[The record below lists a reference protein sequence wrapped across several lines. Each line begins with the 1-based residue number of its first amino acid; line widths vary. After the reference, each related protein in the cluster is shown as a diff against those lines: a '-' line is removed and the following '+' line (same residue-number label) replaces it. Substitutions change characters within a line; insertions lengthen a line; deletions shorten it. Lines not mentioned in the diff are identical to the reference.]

1 MSEAPATLSPL
12 GVKPMTILIVWG
24 ALLWASGVLILRWL
38 VSMDALHGTPQ
49 VLAYALIVAGTIPL
63 IPLTPRLAGL
73 SRSDTVSA
81 IAVVSMTALL
91 IDGIV
96 IGYFPALY
104 SADPVQARACAGAL
118 LWAVGVALALGF
130 AMQPR
135 TR

>member
-1 MSEAPATLSPL
+1 MSEAPATLNPL
-12 GVKPMTILIVWG
+12 GAKPVTILIVWG

-38 VSMDALHGTPQ
+38 VSIDALHGMPQ
-49 VLAYALIVAGTIPL
+49 IVAYALIVAGTIPL
-63 IPLTPRLAGL
+63 IPMTPRLAGL

-104 SADPVQARACAGAL
+104 STDPMQARACAGAL

>member
-1 MSEAPATLSPL
+1 MSEAPATFRPL
-12 GVKPMTILIVWG
+12 GIRAMIILIIWG

-38 VSMDALHGTPQ
+38 VSIDALHGTPQ
-49 VLAYALIVAGTIPL
+49 IIAYALVVAGTIPL
-63 IPLTPRLAGL
+63 IPLTSRLAALPPGE
-73 SRSDTVSA
+73 TVSA

-118 LWAVGVALALGF
+118 IWAVGVALALAF
-130 AMQPR
+130 IMQPR
-135 TR
+135 PR

>member
-1 MSEAPATLSPL
+1 MSEASATVSQLRM
-12 GVKPMTILIVWG
+12 KPMTILIAWG
-24 ALLWASGVLILRWL
+24 VVLWASGVLILRWL

-49 VLAYALIVAGTIPL
+49 VLAYALTIAGTVPL

-73 SRSDTVSA
+73 PRSDTVSA